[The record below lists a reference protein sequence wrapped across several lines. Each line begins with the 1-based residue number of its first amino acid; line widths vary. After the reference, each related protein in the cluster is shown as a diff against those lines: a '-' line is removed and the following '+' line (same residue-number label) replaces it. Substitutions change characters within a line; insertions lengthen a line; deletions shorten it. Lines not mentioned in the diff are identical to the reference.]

1 MLRVN
6 RIHLMTAVCA
16 LFCSSAAL
24 GQIKVAIVNT
34 QKAILDTAE
43 IQKEQT
49 AMEAKFKP
57 KQDALQKLQKEL
69 QDIQEQLQKMQGKLS
84 PDAERDLSAKGRR
97 VQTDLQRSQEDL
109 QASVENH
116 RNDVLQRV
124 GRQMQGVV
132 QKLAEEKGLDIVI
145 DSGNTV
151 YFKPVF
157 EITAEATAA
166 YDKTFPA
173 K

>member
-1 MLRVN
+1 MLRFN
-6 RIHLMTAVCA
+6 RFHLLTAVCA
-16 LFCSSAAL
+16 FFCSAAAW
-24 GQIKVAIVNT
+24 GQIKLAIVNT

-57 KQDALQKLQKEL
+57 RQDAIQKLQKEL

-97 VQTDLQRSQEDL
+97 VQTELQRTQEDL
-109 QASVENH
+109 QADVENH

-124 GRQMQGVV
+124 GRQMQAVV
-132 QKLAEEKGLDIVI
+132 QKLAEEKGFDVVM
-145 DSGNTV
+145 DSANTV
-151 YFKPVF
+151 YFKTAL

-166 YDKTFPA
+166 YDKTYPV